1 MMVRNSLNENDR
13 AWNSISTFF
22 PCLVLHLTSTNC
34 CHEMS
39 SEPASAFPP
48 GVDISELSGPLII
61 AYILH
66 WGLFGTLS
74 IQIYLYYLAFPSDRT
89 IIKSVVY
96 GIFLIEIIQTIL
108 VTHDAFAIF
117 GYGFG
122 SFESLTKMYFDW
134 FTVPVMSGIV
144 AFIGQTFY
152 AYRIRAISQS
162 NLVPAFIVI
171 VSLTSSIAAF
181 MTGAY
186 SYQAGNVL
194 TLRQSIKTS
203 TVVGIWCAGAALGD
217 IVIAVCMTYY
227 LSQKDSGL
235 AGTHAI
241 VTKFI
246 RLTIETGSVTA
257 IVALLNFIFFFVFP
271 DTGYYGVPALIM
283 PKLYANSVLMVL
295 NARIKIIG
303 GRATYISTFDA
314 AHGPRNAHNGATEY
328 NVHESSMHFRVIT
341 SSRTGE
347 NTEDTEL
354 SMNELIFA
362 GAGGNEVPKILDGAG
377 NIK

>member
-1 MMVRNSLNENDR
+1 
-13 AWNSISTFF
+13 
-22 PCLVLHLTSTNC
+22 
-34 CHEMS
+34 MS

-74 IQIYLYYLAFPSDRT
+74 IQIYLYYLAFPLDRT

-144 AFIGQTFY
+144 ALIGQTFY
-152 AYRIRAISQS
+152 AYRIRVVSKS
-162 NLVPAFIVI
+162 NLVPAFII
-171 VSLTSSIAAF
+171 TVSLTSTIAAF

-217 IVIAVCMTYY
+217 IVIA
-227 LSQKDSGL
+227 LSQRDSGF

-246 RLTIETGSVTA
+246 RLSIETGSVTA

-303 GRATYISTFDA
+303 GRAAYISTFDVA
-314 AHGPRNAHNGATEY
+314 YGTHNAHNDATEY
-328 NVHESSMHFRVIT
+328 NVHESSMHFRVFT

-347 NTEDTEL
+347 DTDTEL
-354 SMNELIFA
+354 SMNEQRFA
-362 GAGGNEVPKILDGAG
+362 GADAGEVPKILDGG
-377 NIK
+377 GKIK

>member
-1 MMVRNSLNENDR
+1 Q
-13 AWNSISTFF
+13 
-22 PCLVLHLTSTNC
+22 
-34 CHEMS
+34 
-39 SEPASAFPP
+39 
-48 GVDISELSGPLII
+48 II

-96 GIFLIEIIQTIL
+96 GIFLIEIFQTIL

-134 FTVPVMSGIV
+134 FTVPVMSGIGECM

-152 AYRIRAISQS
+152 AYRIRVISKS
-162 NLVPAFIVI
+162 NLVPAFIII

-203 TVVGIWCAGAALGD
+203 TVIWCAGAALGD

-235 AGTHAI
+235 SETHAI

-314 AHGPRNAHNGATEY
+314 AHGPRNAHNGATGY
-328 NVHESSMHFRVIT
+328 NVHESSMHFRVYT
-341 SSRTGE
+341 SGRTGE
-347 NTEDTEL
+347 DTEDTEL
-354 SMNELIFA
+354 SMNELRFA

>member
-1 MMVRNSLNENDR
+1 
-13 AWNSISTFF
+13 
-22 PCLVLHLTSTNC
+22 
-34 CHEMS
+34 MS
-39 SEPASAFPP
+39 SEPASVFPP

-89 IIKSVVY
+89 IIKSVV
-96 GIFLIEIIQTIL
+96 
-108 VTHDAFAIF
+108 
-117 GYGFG
+117 
-122 SFESLTKMYFDW
+122 FESLTKMYFDW

-152 AYRIRAISQS
+152 AYRIRVISKS
-162 NLVPAFIVI
+162 NLVPAFIII

-235 AGTHAI
+235 SETHAI

-314 AHGPRNAHNGATEY
+314 AHGPRNAHNGATGY
-328 NVHESSMHFRVIT
+328 NVHESSMHFRVYT
-341 SSRTGE
+341 SGRTGE
-347 NTEDTEL
+347 DTEDTEL
-354 SMNELIFA
+354 SMNELRFA